1 MLQDAI
7 RRTGVIAELA
17 GVRELLTGPI
27 DAAADASCL
36 RFGLV
41 PSPVR
46 VGQLFQLF
54 KVARWVLC
62 RLAEASWACAHGAYE
77 SFEDVDSRTHSG
89 RLGVFPGVLI
99 SYPHG
104 YPQNDVL
111 RTTPAHSWGRASMSG
126 C

>member
-46 VGQLFQLF
+46 VGQLFQLL
-54 KVARWVLC
+54 KVARWVL
-62 RLAEASWACAHGAYE
+62 
-77 SFEDVDSRTHSG
+77 
-89 RLGVFPGVLI
+89 
-99 SYPHG
+99 
-104 YPQNDVL
+104 
-111 RTTPAHSWGRASMSG
+111 
-126 C
+126 